1 MTKRTIFDE
10 NLERN
15 PANYEPLTPLSF
27 LERTAGVYPERTAV
41 IYGDRRYTWAQVNER
56 CKRLASALRR
66 RGVSRGDTVSII
78 ASNTPELLEAH
89 LGLSMTGAV
98 LNSINVRLDV
108 ATVNYILKHGEA
120 KVLVTDR
127 QYSNTAK
134 RALEGL
140 RPKPL
145 VVDIDDRSITDGELI
160 GELDYEGLLKEGD
173 PDFKAPRLE
182 DEWDAVTLNYTSGT
196 TADPKGVVCSHR
208 GVYLNALGNVMLA
221 GMTLH
226 PIYLW
231 TLPMFHA
238 NGWCFPWTVTVL
250 GGTHVCL
257 RRVEPGP
264 IFDLLVEHGVTHLCG
279 APVVLNML
287 INATEHERKP
297 LPRRVTMVTAGS
309 APPAA
314 VLAGMERLGFEVVH
328 GYGLTETY
336 GASVVSAWKSE
347 WDGLPLQQRAR
358 LKARQG
364 VKTVVEAGA
373 MVADPETLE
382 PVVPDGKTPG
392 EILLRGNIM
401 MKGYLKNPAAT
412 KEAFRGGWFHS
423 GDVGV
428 MHPDGYLEVTDRS
441 KDIVISGGENISSVE
456 VENTLYGHP
465 AVLEAAVVA
474 RPDPKWGE
482 APCAFVTLKPGANV
496 GAEELIAFCRE
507 RLAGFKVPRTVVFSE
522 LPKTATGKVQKFVLR
537 ERARTLSEK
546 ETAGG

>member
-27 LERTAGVYPERTAV
+27 LERTAGVYPGRTAV

-347 WDGLPLQQRAR
+347 WDGLPLQERAR

>member
-1 MTKRTIFDE
+1 
-10 NLERN
+10 
-15 PANYEPLTPLSF
+15 
-27 LERTAGVYPERTAV
+27 
-41 IYGDRRYTWAQVNER
+41 
-56 CKRLASALRR
+56 
-66 RGVSRGDTVSII
+66 
-78 ASNTPELLEAH
+78 
-89 LGLSMTGAV
+89 
-98 LNSINVRLDV
+98 
-108 ATVNYILKHGEA
+108 
-120 KVLVTDR
+120 
-127 QYSNTAK
+127 
-134 RALEGL
+134 
-140 RPKPL
+140 
-145 VVDIDDRSITDGELI
+145 
-160 GELDYEGLLKEGD
+160 
-173 PDFKAPRLE
+173 
-182 DEWDAVTLNYTSGT
+182 
-196 TADPKGVVCSHR
+196 
-208 GVYLNALGNVMLA
+208 
-221 GMTLH
+221 
-226 PIYLW
+226 
-231 TLPMFHA
+231 MFHC

-250 GGTHVCL
+250 GGTHICL

-264 IFDLLVEHGVTHLCG
+264 IFDLIVEHGVTHLCG

-347 WDGLPLQQRAR
+347 WDGLPLQERAR

-373 MVADPETLE
+373 MVADPETLD

-507 RLAGFKVPRTVVFSE
+507 RLAGFNVPRTVVFSE

>member
-27 LERTAGVYPERTAV
+27 LERTAGVYPGRTAV

-347 WDGLPLQQRAR
+347 WDGLPLQERAR

-401 MKGYLKNPAAT
+401 MKGYLKNPTAT

>member
-10 NLERN
+10 DLERN
-15 PANYEPLTPLSF
+15 PANYESLTPLSF

-89 LGLSMTGAV
+89 LGLAMTGAV

-145 VVDIDDRSITDGELI
+145 VVDIDDHSITDGELI
-160 GELDYEGLLKEGD
+160 GELDYEGLLQEGD
-173 PDFKAPRLE
+173 PDFTAPLLK
-182 DEWDAVTLNYTSGT
+182 DEWDAVALNYTSGT

-208 GVYLNALGNVMLA
+208 GVYLNALGNVILA

-226 PIYLW
+226 PVYLW

-264 IFDLLVEHGVTHLCG
+264 IFDLIVEHGVTHLCG

-287 INATEHERKP
+287 INATEDERKP

-373 MVADPETLE
+373 MVADPETLD

-428 MHPDGYLEVTDRS
+428 MHPDGYFEVTDRS